1 MSKGQWDTFSLVN
14 WGRRLRKTFYIYIF
28 YHLVITLPKVRG
40 FYQSDDDNPRKKLV
54 SPSIS
59 IFKTFHVYFLFS
71 KVFSFISSFLTLYF
85 SILLNRPLI
94 AEIINQL
101 KNSFFYE
108 RPQKTLL
115 AKFYP
120 EDWHNYT
127 IIIIVHIPVCAKL

>member
-40 FYQSDDDNPRKKLV
+40 FYQSDDDSPREKLV

-71 KVFSFISSFLTLYF
+71 KVFSFISSFFNLAFF

-101 KNSFFYE
+101 KNSFFMKDPKRLY
-108 RPQKTLL
+108 
-115 AKFYP
+115 
-120 EDWHNYT
+120 
-127 IIIIVHIPVCAKL
+127 